1 MERTPQSQVRVAP
14 HAADAL
20 ADELLIAIR
29 DHPGIAE
36 HRLMDPAYGQPHRAL
51 CEAYN
56 RLYCELHDRVA
67 EPSQEWLDAQNDPG
81 HPLYGKSWT
90 EAVGVSPGRKT

>member
-1 MERTPQSQVRVAP
+1 V
-14 HAADAL
+14 DAL

-36 HRLMDPAYGQPHRAL
+36 HRLMDPAYGEPHRAL

-56 RLYCELHDRVA
+56 RLYCELHDKVT
-67 EPSQEWLDAQNDPG
+67 P
-81 HPLYGKSWT
+81 
-90 EAVGVSPGRKT
+90 